1 MKDITSFC
9 DKTEIKPEISLVYVH
24 SSNGNKYAVATDA
37 FRLIEWKIEDDFL
50 KEVITDGFYNAKNGN
65 KCVLLI
71 IKKIVI

>member
-24 SSNGNKYAVATDA
+24 SSNGNKYAVATDG

-50 KEVITDGFYNAKNGN
+50 KEVITTD
-65 KCVLLI
+65 L
-71 IKKIVI
+71 